1 MSTDIM
7 INIDSSFEDIIK
19 PLNFTNVRYVQQQM
33 PRYAM
38 KQLTNLIILNVI
50 QKQQFDYVI
59 VNNLDIELYD
69 NIVNYNFSVND
80 YIQHSFKQDYQSVA
94 DVIKANVLIVN
105 IDEEPYYLIDQLL
118 KQGNQVS
125 LLKFDFIKDVELID
139 KQYFMQVDLQKDSF
153 ILDNVKKYRQFKQQL
168 NSFGQ
173 RFVKRTNLFEIKLP
187 WMVVYLYNV
196 CFVDFRE
203 FVKNLDSTS
212 VLRYDNDKNCYIY
225 NCDCKNEPITVELTD
240 TFIRNIIDF
249 KNYSV
254 SMLIQQVNI
263 PIDIAEIIIKELR
276 DLLENNIKRVN

>member
-1 MSTDIM
+1 MSTNIM

-50 QKQQFDYVI
+50 QKQQFDYMI

-69 NIVNYNFSVND
+69 NVVNYNFSVND
-80 YIQHSFKQDYQSVA
+80 YIQHNFMQDYQSIT

-196 CFVDFRE
+196 CFVDFCE
-203 FVKNLDSTS
+203 FVKSLDSIS
-212 VLRYDNDKNCYIY
+212 ALRYDINKNCYIY

-276 DLLENNIKRVN
+276 DLIENDIKRIN